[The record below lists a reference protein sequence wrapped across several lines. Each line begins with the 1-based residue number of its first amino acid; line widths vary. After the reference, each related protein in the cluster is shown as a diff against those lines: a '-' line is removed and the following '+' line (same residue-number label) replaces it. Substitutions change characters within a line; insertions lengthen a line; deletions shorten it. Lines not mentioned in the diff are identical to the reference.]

1 MESLLWERAI
11 ASLSARPE
19 IDVIIS
25 GGNSREILPRYRA
38 ADIGGLLENI
48 VFLELVRRHYTVTI
62 GKVGDLEGIQRLNL
76 IDFLVNGAEDGN

>member
-1 MESLLWERAI
+1 MEIHEKYYLNEIGMRHALL
-11 ASLSARPE
+11 
-19 IDVIIS
+19 
-25 GGNSREILPRYRA
+25 GYRA